1 MSFWGSLG
9 HGLLK
14 VAKYAAPIALAATGV
29 GAPFAAMAAGGLNAL
44 DTKISG
50 GSWKDAALSG
60 AIGGGTAMIPGIGS
74 VAGKGIS
81 PTVSGITKGVLGNVG
96 NDVRIGTDIA
106 GMFAKQGQ
114 PQSTQPPQASQSPGQ
129 TLPGQASGNRG
140 YFGGGG
146 NTFGPNYRSPSG
158 FVGRVGNLIGAGQ
171 NNPYADIMNLGRM
184 QALRQQPMG
193 FGGLGGWSGRMSQM
207 VR

>member
-14 VAKYAAPIALAATGV
+14 VAKYAAPVALAATGV

-60 AIGGGTAMIPGIGS
+60 AIGGGLNMIPGMGS

-81 PTVSGITKGVLGNVG
+81 PTVGGITKGVFSNVG
-96 NDVRIGTDIA
+96 NDLRIGADVA
-106 GMFAKQGQ
+106 GMLTKKGQ
-114 PQSTQPPQASQSPGQ
+114 SQSPQASQSPGQ
-129 TLPGQASGNRG
+129 TLPGQMPGNRG

-146 NTFGPNYRSPSG
+146 NTFGPNYRSPGG